1 MAQTTYVEAM
11 KTVAEVDTAVM
22 CAINHIILTQIGIK
36 KGIKTFGE
44 AGVRSIYKEMKQFH
58 DREVVRPL
66 KPSQITKEIK
76 NRALAYLMFLK
87 MKTSGE
93 IKARG
98 CTDGRPQ
105 RVYKSK
111 QETSS
116 PTAAIESIFVT
127 SAMAAKE
134 GRDVAT
140 VDIPGA
146 FLQTEASD
154 ETFIKLQGAI
164 VESLLKINPDW
175 KQYVIYEGI
184 KKIPTIY
191 SEALKALYGTVDT
204 STLFFEDL
212 SKFLLDDLGFVRNA
226 YDWCVVNKLINGK
239 Q

>member
-1 MAQTTYVEAM
+1 
-11 KTVAEVDTAVM
+11 
-22 CAINHIILTQIGIK
+22 
-36 KGIKTFGE
+36 
-44 AGVRSIYKEMKQFH
+44 MKQFH

-76 NRALAYLMFLK
+76 NKALAYLMFLK

-98 CTDGRPQ
+98 CADGRPH

-116 PTAAIESIFVT
+116 PTAAIESIFIT
-127 SAMAAKE
+127 SAMATKE

-140 VDIPGA
+140 VDIPWT

-191 SEALKALYGTVDT
+191 SEALKALYGTVDA
-204 STLFFEDL
+204 SKLFFEDL
-212 SKFLLDDLGFVRNA
+212 FKFLLDDLG
-226 YDWCVVNKLINGK
+226 L
-239 Q
+239 